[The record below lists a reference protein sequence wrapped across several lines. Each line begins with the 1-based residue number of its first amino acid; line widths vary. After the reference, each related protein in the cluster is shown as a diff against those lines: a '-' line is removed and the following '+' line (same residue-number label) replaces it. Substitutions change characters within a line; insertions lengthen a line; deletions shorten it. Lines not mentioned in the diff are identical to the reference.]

1 MNKLTKILQITLLIF
16 LTACATDSSRK
27 STTTVQT
34 AQAKPQEPAPSR
46 GSLVCGEATGGLVG
60 VAIAMPSEAVLGNEF
75 TYTINVK
82 AAACAA
88 NVVVTDLIPA
98 GASLVRAE
106 PPARPEE
113 GRLRWNLGD
122 LDKDQ
127 AMAIKVTLKSEKD
140 GMLAS
145 CASVSADPRVCA
157 QIFIGKAALVLK
169 KTGPET
175 AVIGQPITYVITIAN
190 NGTMVAKDVVIVDEA
205 PEGMISVTD
214 RTQATIQVGDLT
226 PGQTKTYSI
235 AAKGLKKGNYCNYA
249 TAKSSNAGEAKAE
262 ACTTFQQPGIK
273 LAKDGPKEQFLTRA
287 ANYKIVVSNTGET
300 PLTGVTVTDTA
311 PEGTTIA
318 SAPGANVT
326 GNKAVWNVG
335 NMRAGEEKSLAISLT
350 GTVPGNHCN
359 KAMVAT
365 TEGLT
370 GSAEACTVWTGVGA
384 LLLEV
389 LDNPDP
395 IQIGENT
402 TYKVRITNQGTAD
415 DTNIKV
421 VVDFTAELDPVSA
434 SNGGTVSGKTV
445 TFPPFARL
453 GPKQAF
459 EYTIS
464 AKGVKAGDAR
474 PKFVRTSDGI
484 PAPTSA
490 EESTRVY

>member
-1 MNKLTKILQITLLIF
+1 MNKLTKILQISLLLF
-16 LTACATDSSRK
+16 LSACATDSSRK

-34 AQAKPQEPAPSR
+34 AQASSQETRAHA
-46 GSLVCGEATGGLVG
+46 GSQVCSEATGGLVN
-60 VAIAMPSEAVLGNEF
+60 VAIAMPSEAVLGSEF

-98 GASLVRAE
+98 GTSLVRAE

-127 AMAIKVTLKSEKD
+127 ATAIKVTLKAEKD

-157 QIFIGKAALVLK
+157 QIFIGKAALAIT

-175 AVIGQPITYVITIAN
+175 AVVGAPITYVVTISN

-205 PEGMISVTD
+205 QEGMISVTD
-214 RTQATIQVGDLT
+214 RNQATVQVGDLA
-226 PGQTKTYSI
+226 PGQSKTYSM
-235 AAKGLKKGNYCNYA
+235 AAKGLKKGKYCNYA

-262 ACTTFQQPGIK
+262 ACTTFLEPGIK
-273 LAKDGPKEQFLTRA
+273 LVKDGPKEQFLSRA
-287 ANYKIVVSNTGET
+287 ANYRIVVSNTGET

-311 PEGTTIA
+311 PEGTAIA
-318 SAPGANVT
+318 SAPGANIT
-326 GNKAVWNVG
+326 GNKAVWAVG
-335 NMRAGEEKSLAISLT
+335 NMRPGEEKSLDISLT
-350 GTVPGNHCN
+350 ATAPGNHCN

-370 GSAEACTVWTGVGA
+370 QSAEACTVWTGVGA
-384 LLLEV
+384 LLLET

-395 IQIGENT
+395 IQVGENT
-402 TYKVRITNQGTAD
+402 TYRVRVTNQGTAD

-421 VVDFTAELDPVSA
+421 VVTFTAEIDPVSA
-434 SNGGTVSGKTV
+434 SNGGVVNGKTV

-459 EYTIS
+459 EYNIV
-464 AKGVKAGDAR
+464 AKGVKVGDAR
-474 PKFVRTSDGI
+474 PKFTRTSDGI
-484 PAPTSA
+484 PAPTTA